1 MSNHI
6 LIMNLIE
13 RSNSLQFHYYFR
25 DDSHSIDSILR
36 NECEKEI
43 IYIFKEISETLG
55 LQLELE
61 TLPTEEGGFKE
72 TWRFLGK
79 NSAQISLIVAIA
91 AIVISRFPAE
101 NKELTTLQIE
111 NLKLD
116 NELKRKELERLN
128 LEFLQDDDEINQE
141 TVIDSVEL
149 VNKNYKVSWRKSNL
163 YKKLN
168 SYQKVD
174 YIDVVR
180 FQDEKPIGTVRKV
193 PKNEFSKFI
202 LRSDE
207 IPKLQLENAKIDVI
221 SPAIKRGKFRW
232 KGFYENNIINFLV
245 NDFDFSN
252 KVINGQ
258 IHFSNRYSIEVDM
271 TQERKINQD
280 GNIIVTNSVVSK
292 VNASIEGENRIEY

>member
-1 MSNHI
+1 
-6 LIMNLIE
+6 MNLIE
-13 RSNSLQFHYYFR
+13 KSNCLQFHYYFR

-79 NSAQISLIVAIA
+79 NSAQISLIVSIA

-101 NKELTTLQIE
+101 NKELNTLQIE
-111 NLKLD
+111 NLKID

-128 LEFLQDDDEINQE
+128 LEFLQDDDEIKQE
-141 TVIDSVEL
+141 TLVDSVEL

-168 SYQKVD
+168 NYPKID

-193 PKNEFSKFI
+193 AKNQFSKFI
-202 LRSDE
+202 LRTDDL
-207 IPKLQLENAKIDVI
+207 PKLELERVKIDVAT
-221 SPAIKRGKFRW
+221 PAIKRNFRW
-232 KGFYENNIINFLV
+232 KGFYKEKIINFLMED
-245 NDFDFSN
+245 NDFNN
-252 KVINGQ
+252 KVFNGKM
-258 IHFSNRYSIEVDM
+258 HFSNRYAIEVQM
-271 TQERKINQD
+271 TQERKINSEGD
-280 GNIIVTNSVVSK
+280 IIVKDSIVHK
-292 VNASIEGENRIEY
+292 VFASIDGESRIKYN

>member
-1 MSNHI
+1 MD
-6 LIMNLIE
+6 LIE
-13 RSNSLQFHYYFR
+13 KSNSLQFHYYFR

-55 LQLELE
+55 LQLDIE
-61 TLPTEEGGFKE
+61 TLPTGEGGFKE

-91 AIVISRFPAE
+91 AIVISRFPTE
-101 NKELTTLQIE
+101 NKELSNLQIE

-116 NELKRKELERLN
+116 NEIKRKELERLN
-128 LEFLQDDDEINQE
+128 LDFLKDDDEITQE

-163 YKKLN
+163 YKKIN

-174 YIDVVR
+174 YIEVVR
-180 FQDEKPIGTVRKV
+180 FQDEKSIGTIRKV
-193 PKNEFSKFI
+193 LKNEFSKFI

-207 IPKLQLENAKIDVI
+207 IPKLELENAKIDVI

-232 KGFYENNIINFLV
+232 KGFYNNNIINFLM
-245 NDFDFSN
+245 NDFDFSH
-252 KVINGQ
+252 KVINGK
-258 IHFSNRYSIEVDM
+258 IPFSNRYSIEVDM
-271 TQERKINQD
+271 TQERKIDQD
-280 GNIIVTNSVVSK
+280 GNIVVTNSVVSK

>member
-1 MSNHI
+1 
-6 LIMNLIE
+6 MNLIE
-13 RSNSLQFHYYFR
+13 KSNSLQFHYYFR

-55 LQLELE
+55 LQLDLE

-91 AIVISRFPAE
+91 AIVISRFPTE

-174 YIDVVR
+174 YIDVAR

-207 IPKLQLENAKIDVI
+207 IPKLELENAKIDVI

-232 KGFYENNIINFLV
+232 KGFYDNNIINFLM

-252 KVINGQ
+252 KVINGK